1 MSGVPSYRVR
11 LTVGLLH
18 PGVRPEL
25 LLPRAADAAAETT
38 TVEAK
43 DVGIVAGR
51 PQITVRFTA
60 ADDGEARLVAA
71 RVYET
76 ARDLAQVGG
85 PLLTQRVGGRW
96 RDV

>member
-1 MSGVPSYRVR
+1 MPSYRVR

-18 PGVRPEL
+18 PGVPPER
-25 LLPRAADAAAETT
+25 LLPEAAGAAAETT

-60 ADDGEARLVAA
+60 ADDGEARQVAA
-71 RVYET
+71 RVHG
-76 ARDLAQVGG
+76 AALGLAQVGG
-85 PLLTQRVGGRW
+85 PVLSQRAGGRW
-96 RDV
+96 REI